1 MALPSPST
9 TTGSPPV
16 DHGLASRD
24 HGLASRDHG
33 LLDIDDTDGSNPI
46 IDDKEVPEQEG
57 QYTLPA
63 SLDAGLPVDNDTCF
77 NSPIDSSLHVD
88 DDTRFNTIINDNEVL
103 QEAQDAVQPQRYLAT
118 LPPTHSITPG
128 SQLADHG
135 PSTLQDALPVD
146 EHACFNSI
154 VLHDKIDE
162 DVRQGVVELVVESKS
177 KAVIN
182 NDEYAVLAEANDH
195 TMDLGV
201 PDSASLSTQA
211 PGTDTLFYTNFTY
224 VFCFF
229 PRSLLNDSHYIV
241 TVYFFSVEL
250 SC

>member
-9 TTGSPPV
+9 TTGSPPA

-24 HGLASRDHG
+24 HGLAYRDHG
-33 LLDIDDTDGSNPI
+33 LLDNDDN
-46 IDDKEVPEQEG
+46 KEVPEQEG

-63 SLDAGLPVDNDTCF
+63 SHDAGLPVDDDTCF

-103 QEAQDAVQPQRYLAT
+103 QEAQDAVQPQRNLAS

-146 EHACFNSI
+146 EHASFNSI
-154 VLHDKIDE
+154 VLHDKIDK

-177 KAVIN
+177 KAIIN
-182 NDEYAVLAEANDH
+182 NDKYAVANMINH
-195 TMDLGV
+195 TTVDGV

-211 PGTDTLFYTNFTY
+211 PGTDSLFYTKST
-224 VFCFF
+224 
-229 PRSLLNDSHYIV
+229 
-241 TVYFFSVEL
+241 
-250 SC
+250 